1 MNKYF
6 IKKKKLYSSI
16 IINIEKEFLNSS
28 NIKLESSN
36 ILNKVIY
43 TSLGSIF
50 LDISIGIKRGS
61 IKKIVE
67 INGPISSNK
76 TTLALNII
84 LEIQK
89 NGGKIAFIDIDK
101 TLDIYYI
108 RKFGIKIDKLFIIQP
123 NSINK
128 GLKIANKLIKLGII
142 HFLIIKSINNNL
154 IMNINANNLNNFEGC
169 NNKYI
174 KQLILKILKN
184 DVMTLFINQLDLN
197 IFNKKINF
205 EIKKFLLNNYSSI
218 RLNIKKIKN
227 LKKNKEII
235 GNKIKIKVMN
245 NKIIK
250 AHRLIKLDILY
261 KYGVSREL
269 ELLKLGIKSKIL
281 KKNKNEIS
289 YNTNIL
295 GYNYDSIY
303 KSIKEN
309 KKISRKIE
317 IKILNYFYKKI
328 KSRD

>member
-6 IKKKKLYSSI
+6 IKKKFLYSSI
-16 IINIEKEFLNSS
+16 IINIEKEFINSS

-50 LDISIGIKRGS
+50 LDISIGIKRGN

-89 NGGKIAFIDIDK
+89 NGGNIAFIDIDK

-108 RKFGIKIDKLFIIQP
+108 KKFGIKIDKLFIIQP

-154 IMNINANNLNNFEGC
+154 IMNINTNNLNNFEGY

-197 IFNKKINF
+197 IINKKINF